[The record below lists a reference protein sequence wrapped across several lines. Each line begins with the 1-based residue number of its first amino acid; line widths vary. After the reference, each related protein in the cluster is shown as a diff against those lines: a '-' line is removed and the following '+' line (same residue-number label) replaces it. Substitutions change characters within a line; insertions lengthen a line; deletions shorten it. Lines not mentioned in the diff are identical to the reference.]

1 MFEKKTDAALST
13 RQSMERATCSKNALG
28 KRPYRRRETVVM
40 GNSVDISIVIRT
52 LNEAQWMP
60 QLLDAIA
67 DQDLS
72 GMTAETIVVDSGS
85 TDRTYELSE
94 ARGCRMVTIEK
105 NRSSHLAAHSI
116 MGALPQEESG

>member
-1 MFEKKTDAALST
+1 
-13 RQSMERATCSKNALG
+13 
-28 KRPYRRRETVVM
+28 M

-105 NRSSHLAAHSI
+105 KSQFTFGRSLNYGCSAAR
-116 MGALPQEESG
+116 GKWLVFL